1 MQQQPEVSPNLSFQP
16 GFTKQTGR
24 DIQVS
29 EVRHSVSGELAA
41 AEAPG
46 ASRIS
51 GRAAGARAREGTDS
65 QGSVDVHTFADEME
79 HTPPGL
85 PQAAPASHQGLIFSS

>member
-1 MQQQPEVSPNLSFQP
+1 MQQQPEVSPNLSFQL

-24 DIQVS
+24 DIQES

-41 AEAPG
+41 EAPG

-51 GRAAGARAREGTDS
+51 GTAGGARAREGTDG

-79 HTPPGL
+79 RTFPRWRRRPIT
-85 PQAAPASHQGLIFSS
+85 A